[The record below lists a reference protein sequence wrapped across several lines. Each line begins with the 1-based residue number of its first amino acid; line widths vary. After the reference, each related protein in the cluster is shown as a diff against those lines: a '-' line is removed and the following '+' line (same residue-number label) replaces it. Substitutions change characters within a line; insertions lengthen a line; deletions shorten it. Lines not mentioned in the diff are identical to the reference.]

1 MADKTVGELPRA
13 STVTT
18 TDLFVMEQAGQAKS
32 LTGQVLINDLATAL
46 DGHGGIKSITL
57 NDDYTLTFI
66 MSDDTEVQTTSV
78 RGATGAKG
86 DKGTD
91 GRAITSVAKIS
102 TSGLVDT
109 YKISFS
115 DNTSTNFTVTNGSSI
130 KSIAKTATSGLTD
143 TYTVTL
149 TDGTAS
155 TFNVK
160 NGNGIAS
167 ITLQSGTHA
176 AGTTDTYKIT
186 FDNGEFT
193 TFSVYNGM
201 NGSGSV
207 VTVNGTAPDTDG
219 NVVLT
224 GSVIPVSSTDSTL
237 IPAAIEKRQ
246 IATND
251 LTAEATLA
259 DGDYFPF
266 YDVSSSSNKKTPWS
280 NIISKIRVAFA
291 STPLAIEAGGTNAKT
306 AAEARENL
314 GALSSADGSVTTPK
328 LGANVVTRVK
338 MAIDAFTLADNAG
351 AHNAVYRGKNLGS
364 EVTAAQWAAI
374 QAGTF
379 EDLFIGDYWTING
392 VNWRIAAFDYYL
404 TQSDTA
410 HHVLIVPDTSLY
422 TAKMNASSTT
432 SGGYA
437 GSQMRTTNLATAKTT
452 INNAFGSDHILTYS
466 QGLVNAVSSG
476 LPSGVSSYECTVEL
490 MSERQVYGSPIFSGC
505 PWGSSTVPA
514 LNTKDRTQFPLFAL
528 NPQLASG
535 SWYWLR
541 DIVTDA
547 YFAASN
553 HASSGYAGAS
563 YDGGVRPYFCIKA

>member
-91 GRAITSVAKIS
+91 GRAITSVVKIS

-130 KSIAKTATSGLTD
+130 KSIAKTGTSGLTD

-149 TDGTAS
+149 TDGTTS

-207 VTVNGTAPDTDG
+207 VTVNTKSPDASG
-219 NVVLT
+219 NVTLT
-224 GSVIPVSSTDSTL
+224 GDDIHVSADDETTIPD
-237 IPAAIEKRQ
+237 AIEAKQ
-246 IATND
+246 AATKD
-251 LTAEATLA
+251 LAAEATLA

-266 YDVSSSSNKKTPWS
+266 YDVSVSLNRKTPWS
-280 NIISKIRVAFA
+280 NIVSKIR
-291 STPLAIEAGGTNAKT
+291 STFKTTALPVDSGGTGATT
-306 AAEARENL
+306 AAAARTNL
-314 GALSSADGSVTTPK
+314 GALSSA
-328 LGANVVTRVK
+328 
-338 MAIDAFTLADNAG
+338 AG
-351 AHNAVYRGKNLGS
+351 AVGASNLAADAVKLTFTNTS
-364 EVTAAQWAAI
+364 VAAS
-374 QAGTF
+374 
-379 EDLFIGDYWTING
+379 
-392 VNWRIAAFDYYL
+392 AF
-404 TQSDTA
+404 A
-410 HHVLIVPDTSLY
+410 PDTTYADFPFRASVSL
-422 TAKMNASSTT
+422 
-432 SGGYA
+432 A
-437 GSQMRTTNLATAKTT
+437 GVMGTMVPEVV
-452 INNAFGSDHILTYS
+452 FGAAD
-466 QGLVNAVSSG
+466 A
-476 LPSGVSSYECTVEL
+476 
-490 MSERQVYGSPIFSGC
+490 
-505 PWGSSTVPA
+505 
-514 LNTKDRTQFPLFAL
+514 
-528 NPQLASG
+528 ASG
-535 SWYWLR
+535 
-541 DIVTDA
+541 I
-547 YFAASN
+547 FAPVAESII
-553 HASSGYAGAS
+553 
-563 YDGGVRPYFCIKA
+563 GGVYLYAAEVPSANITIPTIICWR

>member
-130 KSIAKTATSGLTD
+130 KSIAKTGTNGLTD

-149 TDGTAS
+149 TDGTTS

-207 VTVNGTAPDTDG
+207 VSVNTKSPDASG
-219 NVVLT
+219 NVTLT
-224 GSVIPVSSTDSTL
+224 GDDIHVSASDATTIPE
-237 IPAAIEKRQ
+237 AIAQCCERNGQ
-246 IATND
+246 WGR
-251 LTAEATLA
+251 EHRCCR
-259 DGDYFPF
+259 
-266 YDVSSSSNKKTPWS
+266 S
-280 NIISKIRVAFA
+280 
-291 STPLAIEAGGTNAKT
+291 GGAN
-306 AAEARENL
+306 
-314 GALSSADGSVTTPK
+314 GYALS
-328 LGANVVTRVK
+328 
-338 MAIDAFTLADNAG
+338 
-351 AHNAVYRGKNLGS
+351 
-364 EVTAAQWAAI
+364 
-374 QAGTF
+374 
-379 EDLFIGDYWTING
+379 
-392 VNWRIAAFDYYL
+392 
-404 TQSDTA
+404 
-410 HHVLIVPDTSLY
+410 
-422 TAKMNASSTT
+422 AK
-432 SGGYA
+432 YHFP
-437 GSQMRTTNLATAKTT
+437 RT
-452 INNAFGSDHILTYS
+452 
-466 QGLVNAVSSG
+466 
-476 LPSGVSSYECTVEL
+476 
-490 MSERQVYGSPIFSGC
+490 
-505 PWGSSTVPA
+505 
-514 LNTKDRTQFPLFAL
+514 
-528 NPQLASG
+528 
-535 SWYWLR
+535 
-541 DIVTDA
+541 
-547 YFAASN
+547 
-553 HASSGYAGAS
+553 
-563 YDGGVRPYFCIKA
+563 